1 MAKSNKKAKVS
12 ATTDLKRKSATLSI
26 RKRILVVG
34 EGVNTEPS
42 YFKQFREPGLQV
54 IAVGM
59 GESTRKLVNDIE
71 RVQSEQEKKIGRK
84 FDEVWAVFDKDSFND
99 FEAAISEARAKGYR
113 VAYSNQAIEY
123 WFILHFKDHQGSALA
138 RTEYAKVLNKLLDD
152 ANAGFHYDPDAKEVS
167 EEMFDL
173 MYKQIQVAFDRASR
187 IYQSKLAGD
196 NPTEESV
203 TTIFQLVGSI
213 KNLTTTEEK
222 YAQRK
227 KEESIRKAQEA
238 ATAAIQ

>member
-12 ATTDLKRKSATLSI
+12 ATTNLKRKSATLSI
-26 RKRILVVG
+26 KKRILVVG

-42 YFKQFREPGLQV
+42 YFRQFREPGLQV
-54 IAVGM
+54 VAVGM

-71 RVQSEQEKKIGRK
+71 RVQAEQEKKIGGS
-84 FDEVWAVFDKDSFND
+84 FDEVWAVFDKDSFSD
-99 FEAAISEARAKGYR
+99 FGAAISEAHAKGYK

-123 WFILHFKDHQGSALA
+123 WFILHFIDHQGSPLV
-138 RTEYAKVLNKLLDD
+138 RTEYARTLNKLLDE

-187 IYQSKLAGD
+187 IYQSKVECG

-213 KNLTTTEEK
+213 KNLTTTEEQ
-222 YAQRK
+222 YIQRK

-238 ATAAIQ
+238 AAAAMQ

>member
-12 ATTDLKRKSATLSI
+12 ATTDLKRKSATRSVK
-26 RKRILVVG
+26 KRILVVG

-54 IAVGM
+54 VAVGM

-71 RVQSEQEKKIGRK
+71 RVQTEQENKIGFK
-84 FDEVWAVFDKDSFND
+84 FDEVWAVFDKDSFTD
-99 FEAAISEARAKGYR
+99 FEEAIAEARAKGYN

-123 WFILHFKDHQGSALA
+123 WFILHFRDHQGSALP
-138 RTEYAKVLNKLLDD
+138 RTEYAKVLNKLLDEG
-152 ANAGFHYDPDAKEVS
+152 NAGFHYNPDAKEVS
-167 EEMFDL
+167 EEMFDF
-173 MYKQIQVAFDRASR
+173 MYKQIQFAFDRASR
-187 IYQSKLAGD
+187 IYHSKFANG

-203 TTIFQLVGSI
+203 TTVFQLVGSI
-213 KNLTTTEEK
+213 KNLTTTEEQ

-227 KEESIRKAQEA
+227 KEDSIRKAQ
-238 ATAAIQ
+238 AAIDAVQL